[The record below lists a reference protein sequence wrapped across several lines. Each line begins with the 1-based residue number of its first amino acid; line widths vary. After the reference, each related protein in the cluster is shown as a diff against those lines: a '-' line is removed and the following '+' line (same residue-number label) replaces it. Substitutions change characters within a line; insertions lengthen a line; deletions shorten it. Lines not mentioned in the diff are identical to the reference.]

1 MANDLDLDLSDNE
14 RDEFFKDGSDVSE
27 TADSVSDALSMVESS
42 PASPEEESGAE
53 GPAEPEPAKDI
64 ATLKQRI
71 EDTVLTLTNF
81 NSKTAKRSHSEL
93 IHTLCKDL
101 SLLYGYSEELARYF
115 LDMFPP
121 AEAVQ
126 FMEAN
131 ERQRPLT
138 LRANTLKVKRRILAQ
153 QLIARGASVEPVG
166 DWTKVGLTVTESPVP
181 IGATPEYLS
190 GKYMIQSASSL
201 LPVIALGPK
210 PGETVLDMAAA
221 PGGKTTHIAQLMENN
236 GTLFANDFKA
246 DRVKSLVANLHRLG
260 VTNAVVSNLDGREL
274 PKLLPKVDRVLL
286 DAPCSGSGIIS
297 RDPSVKVKRGKED
310 FLENSKI
317 QRELGLAAID
327 LLEEGGVLVYSTC
340 SVSVE
345 ENEAVVDYLLKRR
358 HVKVLPIEDVMP
370 FASAGLTAFKGDHFH
385 PTVKLARRVYPH
397 VHNLDGFFVCK
408 LEKLAQGGKQ
418 RVKKDRRDDSE
429 VTGVVW
435 GDAELNNAALREEVL
450 QFAEDPKIKKSRK

>member
-1 MANDLDLDLSDNE
+1 MATELDLDLSENE
-14 RDEFFKDGSDVSE
+14 RDEFFKDGSDASE
-27 TADSVSDALSMVESS
+27 TADSISDALSMVDSS
-42 PASPEEESGAE
+42 PESPLDESE
-53 GPAEPEPAKDI
+53 GVEATEPEPAKDI
-64 ATLKQRI
+64 SSLKQRI

-81 NSKTAKRSHSEL
+81 NSKTSKRSHSEY
-93 IHTLCKDL
+93 IHLLCQDL
-101 SLLYGYSEELARYF
+101 SLLYGYSEDLARYF
-115 LDMFPP
+115 LDMFTP
-121 AEAVQ
+121 AETVQ

-138 LRANTLKVKRRILAQ
+138 LRANTLKVKRRVLAQ

-221 PGGKTTHIAQLMENN
+221 PGGKTTHIAQLMENQ

-260 VTNAVVSNLDGREL
+260 VTNSVVSNLDGREL
-274 PKLLPKVDRVLL
+274 PKLLPKVNRVLL

-310 FLENSKI
+310 FLECAKL
-317 QRELGLAAID
+317 QKELALAAID
-327 LLEEGGVLVYSTC
+327 LLEDGGTLVYSTC

-345 ENEAVVDYLLKRR
+345 ENEAVVDYILKRR
-358 HVKVLPIEDVMP
+358 HVKVVAIDDVIP

-385 PTVKLARRVYPH
+385 PSVKMARRVYPH
-397 VHNLDGFFVCK
+397 VHNLDGFFVCR
-408 LEKLAQGGKQ
+408 LEKIAKGGKQ
-418 RVKKDRRDDSE
+418 RIKKDRRDDSE
-429 VTGVVW
+429 VTNVVW
-435 GDAELNNAALREEVL
+435 GDAELKNPSLREEVL
-450 QFAEDPKIKKSRK
+450 QFGEVKKARK